1 MQEWHSTYNSVWGR
15 QTDAAVGTDAEY
27 YDDNVSDPYQQN
39 AAGPAGAA
47 TEVGSGESKSHAVW
61 FLVAGM
67 VAVFLLLLA
76 LNLFILSN
84 VGSDWEHANRPPDTP
99 DTTLASYLSQ
109 GQSRRERG
117 AGERTCS
124 TRACVAA
131 AANVSLDAA
140 ANPCN
145 DFFGHVCNNWIRGA
159 SEARSESWDARNY
172 RYTMDHAHQAALSGA
187 LHKLL
192 AGRAGSRWLPAALRR
207 LYRKCLKPGPEDG
220 AQLRSKLLDSAGVA
234 PWPQPRRDTANAED
248 VSKVLGNAYY
258 FTNEPAILRMG
269 VGADGHVF
277 LAEPR
282 LLLDGPTTGPAEVA
296 QAADAAFVLAGGQLP
311 PPLDVN
317 RFEKLLDT
325 ARRGDEPPPWN
336 TTLFLSEAEPDGG
349 RQRSGKIP
357 LSAWSSWNLR
367 TVIEEAFE
375 PREAVSEVVVRAP
388 IYVDAL
394 PDVLKEV
401 KEHELLNYLGL
412 RTALLASRLLPAG
425 PEKQILCRLLDV
437 DDTAPARTATE
448 HCIRMIAKYEPVLA
462 LHVLATRSP
471 LVHGLDPGA
480 LLGYLKHQLT
490 GLLRA
495 GALDTGNNSLS
506 AVLADRA
513 DALPWVGLAPDWLSN
528 ATMRQAYVDRFYG
541 ERVAPASLSASQT
554 VFAWMQDKM
563 VNEHLALN
571 EPEQFADARWQT
583 GLLSTRCRLVL
594 REEETVATDQGESD
608 EDGAEMGTEAT
619 LQVPPA
625 ALDLVWATDPSTGM
639 LQVARIGVRSYEP
652 VLRHLFR
659 WLQQHQRASS
669 LRRPERSGCSSWE
682 ASPERLDAALESRA
696 LSLALRAYLAWPHA
710 SELVLPG
717 LEHLGPEQLFFV
729 FYALNQC
736 EANGP
741 DVEQLLASKYKRR
754 DGTAR
759 PGRAAWVNGV
769 TSTNE
774 DFARAFQC
782 PPPPKQP
789 NPFQDCSTAVSAA
802 HGGRI

>member
-1 MQEWHSTYNSVWGR
+1 MQQWHSTYNSVWGR

-27 YDDNVSDPYQQN
+27 YDDNVSDPYQN

-159 SEARSESWDARNY
+159 SEAR
-172 RYTMDHAHQAALSGA
+172 
-187 LHKLL
+187 
-192 AGRAGSRWLPAALRR
+192 
-207 LYRKCLKPGPEDG
+207 
-220 AQLRSKLLDSAGVA
+220 
-234 PWPQPRRDTANAED
+234 
-248 VSKVLGNAYY
+248 
-258 FTNEPAILRMG
+258 
-269 VGADGHVF
+269 
-277 LAEPR
+277 
-282 LLLDGPTTGPAEVA
+282 
-296 QAADAAFVLAGGQLP
+296 
-311 PPLDVN
+311 
-317 RFEKLLDT
+317 
-325 ARRGDEPPPWN
+325 
-336 TTLFLSEAEPDGG
+336 
-349 RQRSGKIP
+349 
-357 LSAWSSWNLR
+357 
-367 TVIEEAFE
+367 
-375 PREAVSEVVVRAP
+375 
-388 IYVDAL
+388 
-394 PDVLKEV
+394 
-401 KEHELLNYLGL
+401 
-412 RTALLASRLLPAG
+412 
-425 PEKQILCRLLDV
+425 
-437 DDTAPARTATE
+437 
-448 HCIRMIAKYEPVLA
+448 
-462 LHVLATRSP
+462 
-471 LVHGLDPGA
+471 
-480 LLGYLKHQLT
+480 
-490 GLLRA
+490 
-495 GALDTGNNSLS
+495 
-506 AVLADRA
+506 
-513 DALPWVGLAPDWLSN
+513 
-528 ATMRQAYVDRFYG
+528 FYG

-608 EDGAEMGTEAT
+608 EDGAETGPEAT

-659 WLQQHQRASS
+659 WLQQQQRASS

-754 DGTAR
+754 DGAAR

-789 NPFQDCSTAVSAA
+789 NPFRDCSTAVGAA
-802 HGGRI
+802 HGGRT